1 MPMEISPNLVGARLK
16 PYSAQIHWRDTMNYA
31 AAIFDS
37 NPLFFD
43 DERNGGVLVHPM
55 FSVAVTLMFGVDSNF
70 DHFIQTTKHT
80 KILTNFISC
89 HFVCFVVINILY
101 DLHWPILEPSPDV
114 LILRSRPRVCTNYSG
129 AD

>member
-1 MPMEISPNLVGARLK
+1 MEISPNLVGTHLK

-55 FSVAVTLMFGVDSNF
+55 FSVAVT
-70 DHFIQTTKHT
+70 
-80 KILTNFISC
+80 
-89 HFVCFVVINILY
+89 
-101 DLHWPILEPSPDV
+101 WPIIEHLSNYLDTADILSEV
-114 LILRSRPRVCTNYSG
+114 LLTQVHYT
-129 AD
+129 